1 MAENRRISLILGR
14 STSEI
19 FEFFRRYIV
28 KAKDVVGS
36 TLHVGGQQGGQ
47 HGEKQKPWWNWIYLL
62 EAWYPY
68 AIWRRSGTS
77 YSDLGKA
84 TFEMSSQQCKTLQNL
99 ILGAQQAASYNEGH
113 VDSRSW
119 SRSQVSKKT
128 SSPAFRK
135 NEHVARLFGSEM
147 SLQQNTNN
155 RNAGT
160 CGIQLVR
167 SEGVDTSELLLLLL
181 QSAAGQPWHGSDISA
196 STLPSRYL
204 TVRYIYIIYIYIEI
218 TIFEHGI
225 SLNYC
230 RAMVSSSQPV
240 ANTPKTGGFL
250 ATNTG
255 FQPRNTR
262 MKATEICWGGDIFL
276 CLPDHCPPSTGCWWS
291 TCVNCCTHSVCIYN
305 YIYIIYT

>member
-204 TVRYIYIIYIYIEI
+204 TVRYIYI
-218 TIFEHGI
+218 
-225 SLNYC
+225 
-230 RAMVSSSQPV
+230 
-240 ANTPKTGGFL
+240 
-250 ATNTG
+250 
-255 FQPRNTR
+255 
-262 MKATEICWGGDIFL
+262 
-276 CLPDHCPPSTGCWWS
+276 
-291 TCVNCCTHSVCIYN
+291 
-305 YIYIIYT
+305 